1 MPSED
6 FYEILGVSRDASPED
21 LKRAYRKLAVKYH
34 PDKNP
39 DDKEAEEN
47 FKKVSEAYEVLKDSE
62 KRRRY
67 DQFGHDAFRGGGTG
81 GGPGVDPFDLFRDVF
96 GGGGGG
102 FGSIFEEFFSG
113 SSSSQSEAGGSR
125 GTDLRVS
132 LEISLEQAA
141 KGVEREIK
149 YRRYGPCGSCGGS
162 GAAAGSG
169 KVMCPTCGG
178 MGQVA
183 TNQGFLSIRRT
194 CPKCSGSGVSVE
206 NPCGDCSGE
215 GRLREPAT
223 VKVNVPPGV
232 DDGTRL
238 CSRGRGDAGL
248 MGGSSGDLYVF
259 VQVKEHKIF
268 ERDGDDLFHEL
279 STPFT
284 LAALGGSMDV
294 PTLNGKVSLKIP
306 AGTQSGRT
314 FCLRDKGMPNLR
326 NSNRVGDLYAR
337 ISIHIPEKLTK
348 KQREALVEFAKACGE
363 KDVQTEEGIIDK
375 AKRFFENED

>member
-67 DQFGHDAFRGGGTG
+67 DQFGHDAFRGGGA

-102 FGSIFEEFFSG
+102 FGSIFEEFFGG
-113 SSSSQSEAGGSR
+113 SSSSEGEAGGSR

-162 GAAAGSG
+162 GAAAGTTA
-169 KVMCPTCGG
+169 PT
-178 MGQVA
+178 
-183 TNQGFLSIRRT
+183 
-194 CPKCSGSGVSVE
+194 
-206 NPCGDCSGE
+206 
-215 GRLREPAT
+215 AT
-223 VKVNVPPGV
+223 VRRAAA
-232 DDGTRL
+232 GTRL
-238 CSRGRGDAGL
+238 AAGAATWAFVCSAVPSSRPPEA
-248 MGGSSGDLYVF
+248 GSSLVSG
-259 VQVKEHKIF
+259 
-268 ERDGDDLFHEL
+268 
-279 STPFT
+279 
-284 LAALGGSMDV
+284 AA
-294 PTLNGKVSLKIP
+294 
-306 AGTQSGRT
+306 A
-314 FCLRDKGMPNLR
+314 
-326 NSNRVGDLYAR
+326 
-337 ISIHIPEKLTK
+337 
-348 KQREALVEFAKACGE
+348 
-363 KDVQTEEGIIDK
+363 
-375 AKRFFENED
+375 